1 LNNTRLILVEG
12 IPGSGKTSTAQYIKQ
27 LFDIFETPS
36 QLYLEGS
43 LDHPADYES
52 VACLDE
58 EEFRHLKASYPECIE
73 VINQFT
79 GSLRC
84 LRNYKMIYYG
94 KLQQELPSE
103 KNNHLFREL
112 SKHDVYNLPIEMYEQ
127 LIIERWIEFSRQV
140 QMNEEIIILECCFLQ
155 NPLTVMFGRFNQ
167 TELIVTE
174 FIKRIERIIQP
185 LNPRLIYFHQDD
197 IKKTLNR
204 VIKERPKEWLE
215 HIIWYFTE
223 QGYGKSKGYQG
234 FDGLCEVLKER
245 KRYELDIINLLYL
258 DKLVINN
265 TENDWEHVL
274 KEIRNFLQVVQ

>member
-27 LFDIFETPS
+27 LFDILEIPS
-36 QLYLEGS
+36 QLHLEGA

-58 EEFRHLKASYPECIE
+58 EEIRTLKMSYPECIE

-79 GSLRC
+79 GSLSC

-94 KLQQELPSE
+94 KLQQELLPE
-103 KNNHLFREL
+103 KNNYLFRKL
-112 SKHDVYNLPIEMYEQ
+112 SEHDVYNLPMEMYQQ
-127 LIIERWIEFSRQV
+127 LIVERWIQFSRQARL
-140 QMNEEIIILECCFLQ
+140 NEEIIILECCFLQ
-155 NPLTVMFGRFNQ
+155 NPITVMLGRFNE
-167 TELIVTE
+167 TELVVTE
-174 FIKRIERIIQP
+174 FIKRLERIIQP

-204 VIKERPKEWLE
+204 VIRERSKEWLG
-215 HIIWYFTE
+215 HIISYFTE

-245 KRYELDIINLLYL
+245 KRYELDIINQLDL

-265 TENDWEHVL
+265 TGNDWEHVL
-274 KEIRNFLQVVQ
+274 KEIRTFLQVV

>member
-1 LNNTRLILVEG
+1 LILVEG

-112 SKHDVYNLPIEMYEQ
+112 SKHDVYNLPMEMYEQ